1 MMKEEL
7 LEKFKTLLQA
17 EDITSIK
24 AEVKDL
30 LTNYNGL
37 TSEEKKAQQEAW
49 IKEET
54 TEGAIANL
62 VQEAEASE
70 APAEVEA
77 MAKAETTE
85 GVEENTES
93 EATAEA
99 EVAEEKKEFIFNRN
113 PLDEEFDELYGE
125 FKTRLKEHREKQAE
139 EERANAEK
147 KRAILEEF
155 KNVVS
160 KEENIG
166 KAFAEFN
173 RIRDEW
179 NEIGNTSS
187 KDHRALMNEFIK
199 VKDEF
204 FYNINIYKQLQE
216 HDLKKNEVAKRD
228 LIEKIKAVKD
238 IESIREADDKVRH
251 LQSLWMNLGPVS
263 KDIYQELADEFF
275 GISREIIGR
284 IREHYEGL
292 KAKQDENLVAKKG
305 LITKVN
311 QINELEIV
319 NHGTWTKK
327 TNEIIE
333 IQAAWKT
340 TGFVRKEENESSW
353 TEFRSA
359 CDTFFTNKEAY
370 YTQRKGA
377 QSENRELK
385 EKLIEEAEAIAD
397 SEAWK
402 ETTQQLIALQKKW
415 KEIGSAPQ
423 KDEQRLWQKFRNACD
438 KFFEMK
444 KKHFEGFEIRQA
456 ENLTAKRTLLE
467 EIKAY
472 KLVGNKNEDLSAL
485 REFNNRFQAIG
496 YVPKKDINEIM
507 DGYRAIMDE
516 KYAQLSLERDE
527 KMMLSYKQRIQS
539 IKSTDNSDGQLR
551 KEKNLLRDKIDR
563 LQDRVRQF
571 ENNIELFTGDGAAS
585 MRKDYEKKINSAKR
599 EIDEIKRKMQMI

>member
-49 IKEET
+49 NKEKATAEL
-54 TEGAIANL
+54 AK
-62 VQEAEASE
+62 EAEVSDTPPEVNVSAKSE
-70 APAEVEA
+70 KTESVEV
-77 MAKAETTE
+77 
-85 GVEENTES
+85 GEENTKPE
-93 EATAEA
+93 EPAEA

-113 PLDEEFDELYGE
+113 PLDAEFDALYGE
-125 FKTRLKEHREKQAE
+125 FKTRTKEHREKQAE

-147 KRAILEEF
+147 KKALLEEF

-173 RIRDEW
+173 RIRDAW
-179 NEIGNTSS
+179 NEVGNTSS
-187 KDHRALMNEFIK
+187 NDHRALMDDFIK

-228 LIEKIKAVKD
+228 LIEKIKSVKD
-238 IESIREADDKVRH
+238 IESIREADDQVRH
-251 LQSLWMNLGPVS
+251 LQSQWMSLGPVS

-284 IREHYEGL
+284 IRKYYEGL
-292 KAKQDENLVAKKG
+292 KEKQDENLVAKKK

-333 IQAAWKT
+333 IQAAWKK

-359 CDTFFTNKEAY
+359 CDTFFSRKEAY
-370 YTQRKGA
+370 YTQRKSA
-377 QSENRELK
+377 QSENRDLK
-385 EKLIEEAEAIAD
+385 EKLIAEAQAIAN

-415 KEIGSAPQ
+415 KEIGPATQ

-438 KFFEMK
+438 KFFETK
-444 KKHFEGFEIRQA
+444 KKHFEGLEIRQA
-456 ENLTAKRTLLE
+456 ENLTAKRALLE
-467 EIKAY
+467 EIKAH
-472 KLVGNKNEDLSAL
+472 KLTGNKNEDLNAL
-485 REFNNRFQAIG
+485 REFNNRFQSIG
-496 YVPKKDINEIM
+496 YVPKKDIKEIM
-507 DGYRAIMDE
+507 DGYNAIMDE
-516 KYAQLSLERDE
+516 KYAQLNLDREE

-599 EIDEIKRKMQMI
+599 EIEEIKRKMQLI

>member
-24 AEVKDL
+24 ADVKDL

-49 IKEET
+49 NKEE
-54 TEGAIANL
+54 ASIKLAK
-62 VQEAEASE
+62 EAEGSDAAAEVEVPAEAETKERVDAEEENTTSK
-70 APAEVEA
+70 APAEP
-77 MAKAETTE
+77 
-85 GVEENTES
+85 
-93 EATAEA
+93 

-113 PLDEEFDELYGE
+113 PLDAAFDELYGE
-125 FKTRLKEHREKQAE
+125 FKTRTKEHREKQAE

-147 KRAILEEF
+147 KRALLEEF

-160 KEENIG
+160 TEENIG

-179 NEIGNTSS
+179 NEVGNTSS
-187 KDHRALMNEFIK
+187 NDHRTLMDEFIK

-228 LIEKIKAVKD
+228 LIEKIKSVKD
-238 IESIREADDKVRH
+238 IESIREADDQVRH
-251 LQSLWMNLGPVS
+251 LQSQWMSLGPVS

-292 KAKQDENLVAKKG
+292 KAKQDENLVAKKE
-305 LITKVN
+305 LIKKVN
-311 QINELEIV
+311 QINDLEIV

-327 TNEIIE
+327 TNEILE

-359 CDTFFTNKEAY
+359 CDAFFNRKEVY
-370 YTQRKGA
+370 YTQRKSA
-377 QSENRELK
+377 QSENRDLK
-385 EKLIEEAEAIAD
+385 EKLIEEAEAVAD

-438 KFFEMK
+438 KFFETK

-472 KLVGNKNEDLSAL
+472 KLAGNKNEDLSAL

-496 YVPKKDINEIM
+496 YVPKKDIKEIM
-507 DGYRAIMDE
+507 NGYSAIMDE
-516 KYAQLSLERDE
+516 KYAQLNLDREE

-599 EIDEIKRKMQMI
+599 EIEEIKRKMQLI

>member
-147 KRAILEEF
+147 KRALLEEF

-251 LQSLWMNLGPVS
+251 LQSQWMNLGPVS

-319 NHGTWTKK
+319 K
-327 TNEIIE
+327 
-333 IQAAWKT
+333 
-340 TGFVRKEENESSW
+340 
-353 TEFRSA
+353 
-359 CDTFFTNKEAY
+359 
-370 YTQRKGA
+370 
-377 QSENRELK
+377 NR
-385 EKLIEEAEAIAD
+385 
-397 SEAWK
+397 
-402 ETTQQLIALQKKW
+402 
-415 KEIGSAPQ
+415 
-423 KDEQRLWQKFRNACD
+423 N
-438 KFFEMK
+438 
-444 KKHFEGFEIRQA
+444 
-456 ENLTAKRTLLE
+456 
-467 EIKAY
+467 
-472 KLVGNKNEDLSAL
+472 
-485 REFNNRFQAIG
+485 G
-496 YVPKKDINEIM
+496 Y
-507 DGYRAIMDE
+507 
-516 KYAQLSLERDE
+516 
-527 KMMLSYKQRIQS
+527 
-539 IKSTDNSDGQLR
+539 
-551 KEKNLLRDKIDR
+551 
-563 LQDRVRQF
+563 
-571 ENNIELFTGDGAAS
+571 
-585 MRKDYEKKINSAKR
+585 
-599 EIDEIKRKMQMI
+599 

>member
-1 MMKEEL
+1 MMKKEL

-49 IKEET
+49 NKEEAAV
-54 TEGAIANL
+54 ELAK
-62 VQEAEASE
+62 EAEASD
-70 APAEVEA
+70 APAEVEVPA
-77 MAKAETTE
+77 ETETTE
-85 GVEENTES
+85 RIEAEEENTKPKPP
-93 EATAEA
+93 AEA
-99 EVAEEKKEFIFNRN
+99 EVSEEKKEFIFNRN
-113 PLDEEFDELYGE
+113 PLDAAFDELYSE
-125 FKTRLKEHREKQAE
+125 FKTRTKEHREKQAE

-147 KRAILEEF
+147 KRALLEEF
-155 KNVVS
+155 KSVVS
-160 KEENIG
+160 TEENIG

-179 NEIGNTSS
+179 NEVGNTSS
-187 KDHRALMNEFIK
+187 NDHRALMDEFIK
-199 VKDEF
+199 VKDDF

-228 LIEKIKAVKD
+228 LIEKIKSVKG
-238 IESIREADDKVRH
+238 IESIREADDQVRH
-251 LQSLWMNLGPVS
+251 LQSQWMNLGPVS

-292 KAKQDENLVAKKG
+292 KAKQDENLVAKKE

-311 QINELEIV
+311 QINDLEIV

-327 TNEIIE
+327 TNEILE

-359 CDTFFTNKEAY
+359 CDAFFNRKEAY
-370 YTQRKGA
+370 YTQRKSA
-377 QSENRELK
+377 QSENRDLK

-402 ETTQQLIALQKKW
+402 ETSQQLIALQKKW

-438 KFFEMK
+438 KFFETK

-472 KLVGNKNEDLSAL
+472 KLAGNKNEDLSAL

-496 YVPKKDINEIM
+496 YVPKKDIKEIM
-507 DGYRAIMDE
+507 DGYSAIMDE
-516 KYAQLSLERDE
+516 KYAQLNLDREE

-599 EIDEIKRKMQMI
+599 EIEEIKRKMQLI